1 MATHVRRTLA
11 QLERLYLD
19 NLTATRDG
27 SEAVA
32 EFEKRSPRWTKAQSL
47 WREMPI
53 TFDVEIVLRERDY
66 AVTERVAHRGNDP
79 GRWTEQDVEV
89 ILKEILLAI
98 DRVKNP
104 NARDRYVALR
114 GFSWIVEPTSEG
126 VVIAIEI
133 PSGAAVAG
141 PFRID
146 QLRLDRLITRVI
158 AVARLSRPVV
168 H

>member
-1 MATHVRRTLA
+1 
-11 QLERLYLD
+11 
-19 NLTATRDG
+19 
-27 SEAVA
+27 
-32 EFEKRSPRWTKAQSL
+32 
-47 WREMPI
+47 MPI

-104 NARDRYVALR
+104 NAGNRHVALR

-146 QLRLDRLITRVI
+146 QPRLDRLITRVI
-158 AVARLSRPVV
+158 AAARLSRPVV